1 MASRYKVTAGAVVL
15 PTRAGSDTY
24 MYRGTEFNAESFA
37 PAAVAHALTVGL
49 ITAVDAAPTAPA
61 EAEADGAS
69 TKAGRR
75 TAK

>member
-1 MASRYKVTAGAVVL
+1 MDARYKVTAGAVVL

-24 MYRGTEFNAESFA
+24 MYRGTEFDAAAFA
-37 PAAVAHALTVGL
+37 PAAVEHALTVGL
-49 ITAVDAAPTAPA
+49 ITAVGAAPAAPA